1 VDYFVSTA
9 APARTRTGCA
19 IVGVYEGGRLGA
31 AARALNS
38 ASGRRIAAAVRAG
51 DITGKLGETLLLPR
65 LAGLACE
72 RVLLVG
78 LGTEGDLDVRRYRR
92 ALAEAATV
100 LKRIGARDAVCY
112 LTLEEVRGAAALDR
126 ARHAAEVVDQAF
138 YRFTAMK
145 TETDP
150 PPALARLGIAAAP
163 DARADAEAGVREGD
177 AVAAGV
183 ALARELGNMPPNVCT
198 PAYIAKCARELGRR
212 HRSIGVEV
220 LDEAQMKKLG
230 MNALLAVSRA
240 SAAPPKLIVLR
251 YNGARGNAPVALLG
265 KGITFDTGGICI
277 KPPADLDE
285 MKFDMCGAASVLGA
299 FEAAARLELPL
310 DLVGVVPAA
319 ENMPD
324 GTATRPGD
332 IVKSMSGKTVEI
344 LNTDAEGRLILCDAL
359 TYVRRFNPALV
370 VDVATLTGACVIAL
384 GGVYSGVMGTDE
396 ALVRALCSAGD
407 RAYDLAWPLPMHE
420 DYAEQL
426 KSPFADFANI
436 GGRPGGALT
445 AACFLGK
452 FAEGMRWAHIDVAG
466 TAWLSGTQKGA
477 TGRPVPLL
485 VQFLLEQARTRNGKR

>member
-9 APARTRTGCA
+9 APVRTRTGCA
-19 IVGVYEGGRLGA
+19 IAGVFEGGRLGA
-31 AARALNS
+31 TARALN
-38 ASGRRIAAAVRAG
+38 AACGRRIGAAVRAG
-51 DITGKLGETLLLPR
+51 DITGKLGETLLLSRPP
-65 LAGLACE
+65 GLSCE

-78 LGTEGDLDVRRYRR
+78 LGAAADLDVRRYRR
-92 ALAEAATV
+92 ALAEAAVV
-100 LKRIGARDAVCY
+100 LRRIGARDALCY
-112 LTLEEVRGAAALDR
+112 LTLEDVRGADALDR
-126 ARHAAEVVDQAF
+126 ARHAAEVVDQVL

-145 TETDP
+145 TDAER
-150 PPALARLGIAAAP
+150 PPALVRLGVAAAP
-163 DARADAEAGVREGD
+163 AERSEAEAGVREGG

-183 ALARELGNMPPNVCT
+183 ALARELGNLPPNVCT
-198 PAYIAKCARELGRR
+198 PAYLAKSARELGRR
-212 HRSIGVEV
+212 QRSVAVEV
-220 LDEAQMKKLG
+220 LDEPQMKKLG
-230 MNALLAVSRA
+230 MNALLAVARA

-251 YNGARGNAPVALLG
+251 YDGAGGGAPVALLG

-277 KPPADLDE
+277 KPPTDLDE

-299 FEAAARLELPL
+299 FEAAARLALPL
-310 DLVGVVPAA
+310 DLVGIIPAC

-384 GGVYSGVMGTDE
+384 GAVYSGVMGSDD
-396 ALVRALCSAGD
+396 ALVRALCAAGD

-466 TAWLSGTQKGA
+466 TAWLSGLQKGA

-485 VQFLLEQARTRNGKR
+485 VQFLLEQARARG